1 MPVKRKSK
9 RMNGGCDSCPKSV
22 GSMTGE
28 GAKLQALARAA
39 KTAGR
44 AIKKGAQLAVKH
56 RKDIAKAVAAGAD
69 IAGLIKPGDKVAG
82 TVSGVANILG
92 RGQNGG
98 LRFKSAEDQ
107 QAWKAKNPVLAE
119 KLGKRPGT
127 ISPSMIRAITKPGRI
142 PKVGRGGSAT
152 VQAVPTAF
160 YPNSALLA
168 TGRPQF

>member
-1 MPVKRKSK
+1 MPAKRKSK
-9 RMNGGCDSCPKSV
+9 RMNGGCDSCPNSASLK
-22 GSMTGE
+22 GD

-44 AIKKGAQLAVKH
+44 VIKKGAQLAVKH

-92 RGQNGG
+92 RG
-98 LRFKSAEDQ
+98 KAAEMRSLTEKVERKRLIAIKDPIRP
-107 QAWKAKNPVLAE
+107 AKLSREINMDKAAMRL
-119 KLGKRPGT
+119 
-127 ISPSMIRAITKPGRI
+127 S
-142 PKVGRGGSAT
+142 GRGGSAT
-152 VQAVPTAF
+152 VQAIPTAF